1 MAESTVRAASAAT
14 RPRRTVALGLAA
26 AVLGATL
33 PATGAA
39 AAERPPA
46 GSAPPAVT
54 PADIQFRHDT
64 LRPGS
69 APEVGLLPEHVDRMP
84 ADLAAYLE
92 PTPDHPGHPTFAG
105 AVVLAAKDG
114 VVVQHAAVGTAVRY
128 SAVGPPPGLV
138 GVELPADQQLP
149 MRPDTIFDL
158 ASVSKLF
165 TTIVVM
171 QQVERG
177 QVELDAPVA
186 RYVPEF
192 AAGGKATVTVR
203 MLLTHTSG
211 LPAFTPLWSRYPTP
225 AERFAAALATPLA
238 AGATPGTRYVYSD
251 LGLIALGVL
260 VERTTGRSL
269 ADLVHDGVTAP
280 LGMTDTGYNPGPE
293 RRSRIAATEYQ
304 PYAGR
309 GMVWGEVHDENAWSL
324 GGVAGHAGVFSTA
337 ADLAVLC
344 QSLLNGGE
352 YRGQRILRPDTV
364 RAMLVNYNA
373 PLEQAYPESDRGLGF
388 ELNKHWY
395 MMGLSSPVA
404 FGHTGFT
411 GTSLVIDPLAHS
423 FVILLSNRVHPDRG
437 WGSNNVARRAVARD
451 LAEAMPVRPR
461 SREAWRADP
470 RDLATVT
477 LTAPLR
483 RRRAVARRVSC
494 SGTTPSRATTA
505 PGSRSPPT
513 AARPGQRRGCCS
525 ATATSAGPATVRS
538 PATAAGSGGR
548 CRWTCPS
555 RRPTC
560 AGAAAPTSPARAA
573 GSTST
578 GSSRRTGTACSS
590 SARTGTPGGSSPTGG
605 RPPAADRRGRPAA
618 ASRPRVAPR
627 TPPAPVGGVPDRR
640 LPGRRPPL
648 LSSGLRQVGL
658 GVPVGGAA
666 GGRGRGVDQVEHPG
680 G

>member
-1 MAESTVRAASAAT
+1 MTRSTR
-14 RPRRTVALGLAA
+14 RPLRSLALGLAL
-26 AVLGATL
+26 VILGTAL
-33 PATGAA
+33 PTTGAVA
-39 AAERPPA
+39 ATPTSGPPT
-46 GSAPPAVT
+46 VT

-64 LRPGS
+64 LRRGS
-69 APEVGLLPEHVDRMP
+69 ARQVGLLPDQVGRLP
-84 ADLAAYLE
+84 ADLAAYLQ
-92 PTPDHPGHPTFAG
+92 PTPEHPGYPAYAG

-114 VVVQHAAVGTAVRY
+114 VIVEHAAVGSAVKY

-138 GVELPADQQLP
+138 GVELPADQQIAT
-149 MRPDTIFDL
+149 RPDTIYDL

-165 TTIVVM
+165 TTIVAM

-177 QVELDAPVA
+177 RVELDTPVA

-192 AAGGKATVTVR
+192 AAGGKTAVTVR

-225 AERFAAALATPLA
+225 AERFAAALATPLTS
-238 AGATPGTRYVYSD
+238 GATPGSQYVYSD

-260 VERTTGRSL
+260 LERVTGRPL
-269 ADLVHDGVTAP
+269 ADLVRDGVTGP

-352 YRGQRILRPDTV
+352 YRGRRILRSETV
-364 RAMLVNYNA
+364 RAMLVNHNA
-373 PLEQAYPESDRGLGF
+373 PLESAYPESDRGLGF

-411 GTSLVIDPLAHS
+411 GTSIVIDPLSHS
-423 FVILLSNRVHPDRG
+423 FVVMLSNRVHPDRG
-437 WGSNNVARRAVARD
+437 WGSNNVARRSVARD

-461 SREAWRADP
+461 SASAWRADP
-470 RDLATVT
+470 RDSATSR

-483 RRRAVARRVSC
+483 RPGRGGTASFLLWYDTEPRFDSARFEVSTDGGQTWAPATMQLRDAARRWSAD
-494 SGTTPSRATTA
+494 GTVTGYGGRVWWQVTVALPDQATHLRFSSSTD
-505 PGSRSPPT
+505 
-513 AARPGQRRGCCS
+513 
-525 ATATSAGPATVRS
+525 
-538 PATAAGSGGR
+538 GSGQGR
-548 CRWTCPS
+548 GVYVDRLVAADRHGMLFSGEGADAS
-555 RRPTC
+555 RFV
-560 AGAAAPTSPARAA
+560 ADGWSPAR
-573 GSTST
+573 S
-578 GSSRRTGTACSS
+578 
-590 SARTGTPGGSSPTGG
+590 
-605 RPPAADRRGRPAA
+605 
-618 ASRPRVAPR
+618 
-627 TPPAPVGGVPDRR
+627 
-640 LPGRRPPL
+640 
-648 LSSGLRQVGL
+648 
-658 GVPVGGAA
+658 
-666 GGRGRGVDQVEHPG
+666 
-680 G
+680 

>member
-1 MAESTVRAASAAT
+1 MTTSAH
-14 RPRRTVALGLAA
+14 RPLRSLALGLALVTLGT
-26 AVLGATL
+26 VLPT
-33 PATGAA
+33 TGAVA
-39 AAERPPA
+39 ATPTSGPPT
-46 GSAPPAVT
+46 VT

-64 LRPGS
+64 LRRGS
-69 APEVGLLPEHVDRMP
+69 ARQVGLLPDQVGRLP
-84 ADLAAYLE
+84 ADLAAYLQ
-92 PTPDHPGHPTFAG
+92 PTPEHPGYPAYAG

-114 VVVQHAAVGTAVRY
+114 VIVEHAAVGSAVKY
-128 SAVGPPPGLV
+128 SAVGPPPDLV
-138 GVELPADQQLP
+138 GVELPADQQIP
-149 MRPDTIFDL
+149 TRRDTIFDL

-165 TTIVVM
+165 TTIIAM

-177 QVELDAPVA
+177 RVELDTPVV

-192 AAGGKATVTVR
+192 AAGGKAAVTVR

-225 AERFAAALATPLA
+225 AERFAAALATPLTT
-238 AGATPGTRYVYSD
+238 GATPGSQYVYSD

-260 VERTTGRSL
+260 LERVTGRPL
-269 ADLVHDGVTAP
+269 ADLVRDGVTGP

-352 YRGQRILRPDTV
+352 YRGRRILRSETV
-364 RAMLVNYNA
+364 RAMLVNHNA
-373 PLEQAYPESDRGLGF
+373 PLESAYPESDRGLGF

-411 GTSLVIDPLAHS
+411 GTSIVIDPLSHS
-423 FVILLSNRVHPDRG
+423 FVVMLSNRVHPDRG

-461 SREAWRADP
+461 SASAWRADP
-470 RDLATVT
+470 RDSATST

-483 RRRAVARRVSC
+483 RPGRGGTASFLLWYDTEPRFDSARFEVSTDGGQTWAPTTMQLRDAARRWSAD
-494 SGTTPSRATTA
+494 GTVTGYGGRVWWQVTVALPDQATHLRFSSSTD
-505 PGSRSPPT
+505 
-513 AARPGQRRGCCS
+513 
-525 ATATSAGPATVRS
+525 
-538 PATAAGSGGR
+538 GSGQGR
-548 CRWTCPS
+548 GVYVDRLVAADRHGMLFSGEGADAS
-555 RRPTC
+555 RFV
-560 AGAAAPTSPARAA
+560 ADGWSPAR
-573 GSTST
+573 S
-578 GSSRRTGTACSS
+578 
-590 SARTGTPGGSSPTGG
+590 
-605 RPPAADRRGRPAA
+605 
-618 ASRPRVAPR
+618 
-627 TPPAPVGGVPDRR
+627 
-640 LPGRRPPL
+640 
-648 LSSGLRQVGL
+648 
-658 GVPVGGAA
+658 
-666 GGRGRGVDQVEHPG
+666 
-680 G
+680 

>member
-1 MAESTVRAASAAT
+1 MPGILRTVSAAK

-26 AVLGATL
+26 AMLGAAL
-33 PATGAA
+33 PATRTA

-46 GSAPPAVT
+46 GSALPAVT
-54 PADIQFRHDT
+54 PADIQFRDDT
-64 LRPGS
+64 LRAGS
-69 APEVGLLPEHVDRMP
+69 ASEVGLLPEHVDRMP

-92 PTPDHPGHPTFAG
+92 PTQDHPGHPAFAG

-128 SAVGPPPGLV
+128 SAVGPPPALAA
-138 GVELPADQQLP
+138 VELPDDQQLP

-177 QVELDAPVA
+177 LVDLDAPVA

-192 AAGGKATVTVR
+192 AAGGKSSVTVR

-238 AGATPGTRYVYSD
+238 AGATPGAQYVYSD

-260 VERTTGRSL
+260 VERVTGRPL
-269 ADLVHDGVTAP
+269 ADLVREGVTAP
-280 LGMTDTGYNPGPE
+280 LGMVDTGYNPGPE
-293 RRSRIAATEYQ
+293 LRSRIAATEYQ

-324 GGVAGHAGVFSTA
+324 GGVAGHAGIFSTA

-352 YRGQRILRPDTV
+352 YRGRRVLRADTV
-364 RAMLVNYNA
+364 RTMLVNYNSL
-373 PLEQAYPESDRGLGF
+373 LEQAYPESDRGLGF

-411 GTSLVIDPLAHS
+411 GTSLVIDPLSHS

-451 LAEAMPVRPR
+451 LAEAIPVRPR
-461 SREAWRADP
+461 SRAAWRADP

-483 RRRAVARRVSC
+483 RAAQGGTASFLLWYDTEPRYDSARFEVS
-494 SGTTPSRATTA
+494 TD
-505 PGSRSPPT
+505 
-513 AARPGQRRGCCS
+513 
-525 ATATSAGPATVRS
+525 
-538 PATAAGSGGR
+538 GGR
-548 CRWTCPS
+548 TWSPGRMLLRAGDRRWTS
-555 RRPTC
+555 DGTV
-560 AGAAAPTSPARAA
+560 
-573 GSTST
+573 T
-578 GSSRRTGTACSS
+578 GY
-590 SARTGTPGGSSPTGG
+590 GG
-605 RPPAADRRGRPAA
+605 RVWWQVSVELPDQATHLRWSSTTDASSQGRGVYVDRIAAADRDGVLFHGEGSDAA
-618 ASRPRVAPR
+618 RLVAD
-627 TPPAPVGGVPDRR
+627 GW
-640 LPGRRPPL
+640 
-648 LSSGLRQVGL
+648 SSTR
-658 GVPVGGAA
+658 A
-666 GGRGRGVDQVEHPG
+666 
-680 G
+680 

>member
-1 MAESTVRAASAAT
+1 MQRSKVRT
-14 RPRRTVALGLAA
+14 ALGLAVALLCA
-26 AVLGATL
+26 AV
-33 PATGAA
+33 PATGVATAA
-39 AAERPPA
+39 PPA
-46 GSAPPAVT
+46 ESGPPAVT
-54 PADIQFRHDT
+54 PADIKFRDDT

-69 APEVGLLPEHVDRMP
+69 AREVGLLPDHVDRLP
-84 ADLAAYLE
+84 ADLAAYLQ
-92 PTPDHPGHPTFAG
+92 PTPDHPGHPTYAG

-114 VVVQHAAVGTAVRY
+114 VIVQHAAVGTAVRY
-128 SAVGPPPGLV
+128 AAVGPAPGLV

-165 TTIVVM
+165 TTIVAM

-177 QVELDAPVA
+177 RVDLDAPVA

-192 AAGGKATVTVR
+192 AAGGKEAVTVR

-211 LPAFTPLWSRYPTP
+211 LPAFTALWSKYPTP
-225 AERFAAALATPLA
+225 AERFAATLATPLTA
-238 AGATPGTRYVYSD
+238 PPGTRYVYSD
-251 LGLIALGVL
+251 LGLITLGVL
-260 VERTTGRSL
+260 VERVTGQPL
-269 ADLVHDGVTAP
+269 AELVRDGVTAP
-280 LGMTDTGYNPGPE
+280 LGMADTGYNPGPE

-344 QSLLNGGE
+344 QALLNGGT
-352 YRGQRILRPDTV
+352 YRGQRILRDDTV

-373 PLEQAYPESDRGLGF
+373 PLESADPESRRGLGF

-411 GTSLVIDPLAHS
+411 GTSIVIDPLSHS

-470 RDLATVT
+470 RDLATST

-483 RRRAVARRVSC
+483 RAARGGTASFLLWYDTEPRYDSARFEVSTD
-494 SGTTPSRATTA
+494 GGHTWA
-505 PGSRSPPT
+505 PGRMRLRHGDRRWTSDGTVTGYGGRVWWQVTVELPEQATHLRWRST
-513 AARPGQRRGCCS
+513 
-525 ATATSAGPATVRS
+525 TD
-538 PATAAGSGGR
+538 GSGQGR
-548 CRWTCPS
+548 GVYVDRIVAAD
-555 RRPTC
+555 RDGMLFHDED
-560 AGAAAPTSPARAA
+560 AGDTARLIADGWSPAR
-573 GSTST
+573 
-578 GSSRRTGTACSS
+578 
-590 SARTGTPGGSSPTGG
+590 
-605 RPPAADRRGRPAA
+605 D
-618 ASRPRVAPR
+618 
-627 TPPAPVGGVPDRR
+627 
-640 LPGRRPPL
+640 
-648 LSSGLRQVGL
+648 
-658 GVPVGGAA
+658 
-666 GGRGRGVDQVEHPG
+666 
-680 G
+680 

>member
-1 MAESTVRAASAAT
+1 MTTSS
-14 RPRRTVALGLAA
+14 RPLHRSPALRRLALGVAVAILGTTAPAA
-26 AVLGATL
+26 PVAGAPL
-33 PATGAA
+33 RD
-39 AAERPPA
+39 EA
-46 GSAPPAVT
+46 GPPAVT
-54 PADIQFRHDT
+54 PADIHFRHDT

-69 APEVGLLPEHVDRMP
+69 AREVGLLPAPMDRLP
-84 ADLAAYLE
+84 ADLAAYLQ
-92 PTPDHPGHPTFAG
+92 PTPDHPGYPAYAG

-128 SAVGPPPGLV
+128 AAVGPPPGLV
-138 GVELPADQQLP
+138 GVELPADQQIP
-149 MRPDTIFDL
+149 MRPDTVFDL

-165 TTIVVM
+165 TTIVTM

-177 QVELDAPVA
+177 RVDLDAPVA

-192 AAGGKATVTVR
+192 AAGGKEAVTVR

-238 AGATPGTRYVYSD
+238 APPGTRYVYSD

-260 VERTTGRSL
+260 VERVTGRPL
-269 ADLVHDGVTAP
+269 ADLVRDGVTAP

-293 RRSRIAATEYQ
+293 LRSRIAATEYQ

-337 ADLAVLC
+337 ADLSLLC

-352 YRGQRILRPDTV
+352 YRGRRILRADTV

-373 PLEQAYPESDRGLGF
+373 PLEAAYPESDRGLGF

-411 GTSLVIDPLAHS
+411 GTSIVIDPLSHS

-483 RRRAVARRVSC
+483 RAAQGGGAASFLLWYDTEPRYDSTRFEVSTDGGRTWTPARMLLRHGDRRWTSDGTVTGYGGRVWWQVSVVL
-494 SGTTPSRATTA
+494 PDQATHLRWSSSTD
-505 PGSRSPPT
+505 
-513 AARPGQRRGCCS
+513 
-525 ATATSAGPATVRS
+525 
-538 PATAAGSGGR
+538 GSGQGR
-548 CRWTCPS
+548 GVYVDRVV
-555 RRPTC
+555 
-560 AGAAAPTSPARAA
+560 AGDRDGMLFDGEGVDASLLVADGWSPAR
-573 GSTST
+573 T
-578 GSSRRTGTACSS
+578 
-590 SARTGTPGGSSPTGG
+590 
-605 RPPAADRRGRPAA
+605 
-618 ASRPRVAPR
+618 
-627 TPPAPVGGVPDRR
+627 
-640 LPGRRPPL
+640 
-648 LSSGLRQVGL
+648 
-658 GVPVGGAA
+658 
-666 GGRGRGVDQVEHPG
+666 
-680 G
+680 

>member
-1 MAESTVRAASAAT
+1 MPAGNARVTTPLRTAGLVLTV
-14 RPRRTVALGLAA
+14 

-33 PATGAA
+33 PPTAA
-39 AAERPPA
+39 ASAAPRSAAPPA
-46 GSAPPAVT
+46 RDVAAARPDAGPPAVT
-54 PADIQFRHDT
+54 PADIRFRHDT
-64 LRPGS
+64 LRRGT
-69 APEVGLLPEHVDRMP
+69 AREVGLLPEHVARMP

-92 PTPDHPGHPTFAG
+92 PTPDHPGHPTYAG

-114 VVVQHAAVGTAVRY
+114 VIVQHAAVGTAVRY
-128 SAVGPPPGLV
+128 AEVGPPPELP
-138 GVELPADQQLP
+138 GVELPADAQIP
-149 MRPDTIFDL
+149 MRPDTIHDL

-171 QQVERG
+171 QLVERG
-177 QVELDAPVA
+177 RVRLDEPVA

-192 AAGGKATVTVR
+192 GAGGKAAVTVR

-238 AGATPGTRYVYSD
+238 AGAAPGAQYVYSD

-260 VERTTGRSL
+260 AERVTGRGL
-269 ADLVHDGVTAP
+269 AELVRDGVTAP
-280 LGMTDTGYNPGPE
+280 LGMTDTGYNPGPQ
-293 RRSRIAATEYQ
+293 RRARIAATEYQ

-352 YRGQRILRPDTV
+352 YRGHRILRPDTV
-364 RAMLVNYNA
+364 RAMLVNHNA

-411 GTSLVIDPLAHS
+411 GTSIVVDPLSHS

-461 SREAWRADP
+461 SRDAWRADP
-470 RDLATVT
+470 RDSATVT

-483 RRRAVARRVSC
+483 RAARGGVASFLLWYDTEPRFDGARVEVSTDGGSTWTPAPMVLREGDRRWTSDGTVTGYGGRVWWQVSVDL
-494 SGTTPSRATTA
+494 PERATHL
-505 PGSRSPPT
+505 
-513 AARPGQRRGCCS
+513 
-525 ATATSAGPATVRS
+525 
-538 PATAAGSGGR
+538 
-548 CRWTCPS
+548 RWTS
-555 RRPTC
+555 
-560 AGAAAPTSPARAA
+560 
-573 GSTST
+573 STDV
-578 GSSRRTGTACSS
+578 SS
-590 SARTGTPGGSSPTGG
+590 
-605 RPPAADRRGRPAA
+605 
-618 ASRPRVAPR
+618 
-627 TPPAPVGGVPDRR
+627 
-640 LPGRRPPL
+640 
-648 LSSGLRQVGL
+648 Q
-658 GVPVGGAA
+658 
-666 GGRGRGVDQVEHPG
+666 GRGVYVDRIVVADRG
-680 G
+680 GLLFHGEGADASRLVAEGWAPART

>member
-1 MAESTVRAASAAT
+1 MTTSS
-14 RPRRTVALGLAA
+14 RPLHRRPPALRRLALGLA
-26 AVLGATL
+26 VVILGTTA

-39 AAERPPA
+39 GAPLLDESGPPV
-46 GSAPPAVT
+46 VT
-54 PADIQFRHDT
+54 PADIHFRQDT

-69 APEVGLLPEHVDRMP
+69 AGEVGLLPAQVDRLP
-84 ADLAAYLE
+84 ADLAAYLQ
-92 PTPDHPGHPTFAG
+92 PTPDHPGYPAYAG

-128 SAVGPPPGLV
+128 AAVGPPPGLV
-138 GVELPADQQLP
+138 GVELPADQQIP
-149 MRPDTIFDL
+149 MRPDTVFDL

-165 TTIVVM
+165 TTIVTM

-177 QVELDAPVA
+177 RVDLDAPVA

-192 AAGGKATVTVR
+192 AAGGKEAVTVR

-211 LPAFTPLWSRYPTP
+211 LPAFTPLWSRHPTP

-238 AGATPGTRYVYSD
+238 APPGTRYVYSD

-260 VERTTGRSL
+260 VERVTGRPL
-269 ADLVHDGVTAP
+269 ADLVRDGVTAP

-309 GMVWGEVHDENAWSL
+309 GLVWGEVHDENAWSL

-337 ADLAVLC
+337 ADLSLLC

-352 YRGQRILRPDTV
+352 YRGRRILRADTV

-373 PLEQAYPESDRGLGF
+373 PLEAAYPESDRGLGF

-411 GTSLVIDPLAHS
+411 GTSIVIDPLSHS

-461 SREAWRADP
+461 SRAAWRADP

-483 RRRAVARRVSC
+483 R
-494 SGTTPSRATTA
+494 
-505 PGSRSPPT
+505 
-513 AARPGQRRGCCS
+513 AAQ
-525 ATATSAGPATVRS
+525 
-538 PATAAGSGGR
+538 
-548 CRWTCPS
+548 
-555 RRPTC
+555 
-560 AGAAAPTSPARAA
+560 
-573 GSTST
+573 
-578 GSSRRTGTACSS
+578 
-590 SARTGTPGGSSPTGG
+590 
-605 RPPAADRRGRPAA
+605 
-618 ASRPRVAPR
+618 
-627 TPPAPVGGVPDRR
+627 
-640 LPGRRPPL
+640 
-648 LSSGLRQVGL
+648 
-658 GVPVGGAA
+658 GGAA
-666 GGRGRGVDQVEHPG
+666 SFLLWYDTEPRYDSARFEVSTDGGGTWAPARMLLRHGDRHWTSDGTVTGYGGRVWWQVSVTLPDQATHLRWSSSTDGSGQGRGVYVDRVVAGDRDGVLFDGEGVDASLLVAAGWSPRQT
-680 G
+680 

>member
-1 MAESTVRAASAAT
+1 MTTSS
-14 RPRRTVALGLAA
+14 RPLHRPPALRRLALGLAVA
-26 AVLGATL
+26 ILGTTA

-39 AAERPPA
+39 GAPLRDESGPPV
-46 GSAPPAVT
+46 VT
-54 PADIQFRHDT
+54 PADIDFRHDT

-69 APEVGLLPEHVDRMP
+69 AREVGLLPAPVDRLP
-84 ADLAAYLE
+84 ADLAAYLQ
-92 PTPDHPGHPTFAG
+92 PTPDHPGYPAYAG

-128 SAVGPPPGLV
+128 AAVGPPPGLV
-138 GVELPADQQLP
+138 GVELPADQQIP
-149 MRPDTIFDL
+149 MRPDTVFDL

-165 TTIVVM
+165 TTIVTM

-177 QVELDAPVA
+177 RVDLDAPVA

-192 AAGGKATVTVR
+192 AAGGKEAVTVR

-238 AGATPGTRYVYSD
+238 APPGTRYVYSD

-260 VERTTGRSL
+260 VERVTGRPL
-269 ADLVHDGVTAP
+269 ADLVRDGVTAP

-293 RRSRIAATEYQ
+293 LRSRIAATEYQ

-324 GGVAGHAGVFSTA
+324 GGVAGHAGIFSTA
-337 ADLAVLC
+337 ADLSLLC

-352 YRGQRILRPDTV
+352 YRGRRILRADTV

-373 PLEQAYPESDRGLGF
+373 PLEAAYPESDRGLGF

-411 GTSLVIDPLAHS
+411 GTSIVIDPLSHS

-483 RRRAVARRVSC
+483 RAAQGGGAASFLLWYDTEPRYDSTRFEVSTDGGRTWAPARMLLRHGDRRWTSDGTVTGYGGRAWWQVSVAL
-494 SGTTPSRATTA
+494 PDQATHLRWSSSTD
-505 PGSRSPPT
+505 
-513 AARPGQRRGCCS
+513 
-525 ATATSAGPATVRS
+525 
-538 PATAAGSGGR
+538 GSGQGR
-548 CRWTCPS
+548 GVYVDRVV
-555 RRPTC
+555 
-560 AGAAAPTSPARAA
+560 AGDRDGVLFDGEGVDAALLVADGWSPAR
-573 GSTST
+573 T
-578 GSSRRTGTACSS
+578 
-590 SARTGTPGGSSPTGG
+590 
-605 RPPAADRRGRPAA
+605 
-618 ASRPRVAPR
+618 
-627 TPPAPVGGVPDRR
+627 
-640 LPGRRPPL
+640 
-648 LSSGLRQVGL
+648 
-658 GVPVGGAA
+658 
-666 GGRGRGVDQVEHPG
+666 
-680 G
+680 